1 MRPLPGRV
9 YERSPFS
16 ATVSSTR
23 GISLIEMLVVIA
35 VGSILVALVGT
46 SATSSLQKAKT
57 TQCLAKMRAIGSGIL
72 LYAQDNNGELP
83 RSLHSA
89 AAAQVLPWNRAI
101 LPYLEQPVSP
111 TSTEW
116 TDIFNKIY
124 RCPTDKSRDVNL
136 ASYALNVYF
145 ELNPD
150 GDDYEG
156 SPATWRRQVSVPKP
170 GATILLAEP
179 KAVYYADH
187 IMCHMW
193 SSARG
198 ATNAVDTQRHAKKS
212 SYLFVDGH
220 VESLPIEATYDP
232 ATGVNRWN
240 PSLAE
245 VK

>member
-1 MRPLPGRV
+1 
-9 YERSPFS
+9 
-16 ATVSSTR
+16 
-23 GISLIEMLVVIA
+23 MLVVIA

-46 SATSSLQKAKT
+46 SANNSLQKAKT
-57 TQCLAKMRAIGSGIL
+57 TQCLAKMRALGSGIL
-72 LYAQDNNGELP
+72 LYSQDNNGELP
-83 RSLHSA
+83 RSQHSA
-89 AAAQVLPWNRAI
+89 AMARVLAWNRAI
-101 LPYLEQPVSP
+101 LPYLDQPASP
-111 TSTEW
+111 TAAEW
-116 TDIFNKIY
+116 TGIYNKIY
-124 RCPTDKSRDVNL
+124 RCPAHKTRDVNL

-150 GDDYEG
+150 GDDYVG

-179 KAVYYADH
+179 KDVYYADH

-198 ATNAVDTQRHAKKS
+198 ATNAVDTQRHTKKS
-212 SYLFVDGH
+212 NYLFVDGH
-220 VESLPIEATYDP
+220 VESLPIEATYDS

-240 PSLAE
+240 PSLAG